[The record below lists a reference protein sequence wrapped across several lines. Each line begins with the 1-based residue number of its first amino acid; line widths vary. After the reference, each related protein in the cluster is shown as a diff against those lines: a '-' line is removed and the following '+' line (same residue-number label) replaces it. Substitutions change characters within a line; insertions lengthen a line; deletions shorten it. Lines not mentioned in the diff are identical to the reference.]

1 MMEHPY
7 RSLEDVVQDDL
18 FPEADLALRRGRHV
32 DQEDTSLYTF
42 LSDAQTYLEPF
53 YRRFG
58 GDLVKSADGY
68 FYLLPV
74 SAKGLPR
81 RSLPNGAMLAG
92 QALALLFLD
101 PSVVMKEGG
110 VLPRARVL
118 ELLASLLGER
128 RVVGALN
135 PRRRASGPSHVD
147 EELARQELDRG
158 LKLLEDLGFVDLLPD
173 GRLKMRTPLLRF
185 TDPVRES
192 TDPREALALLVAA
205 NRVEV
210 EA

>member
-7 RSLEDVVQDDL
+7 RTLEDVVSDDL
-18 FPEADLALRRGRHV
+18 FPEADMALRRGRHV
-32 DQEDTSLYTF
+32 DQEDTALYTF
-42 LSDAQTYLEPF
+42 LADAQAFLEPF

-58 GDLVKSADGY
+58 GELVRSTDGY
-68 FYLLPV
+68 FYLLPLGRR
-74 SAKGLPR
+74 GLPR

-101 PSVVMKEGG
+101 PAVTVKEGG
-110 VLPRARVL
+110 VLPRGRVL
-118 ELLASLLGER
+118 EVLASLLGER
-128 RVVGALN
+128 PLLSALN
-135 PRRRASGPSHVD
+135 PRRRSRHAHVD
-147 EELARQELDRG
+147 EGLAREELDKG

-173 GRLKMRTPLLRF
+173 GRLKMRPPLLRF

-192 TDPREALALLVAA
+192 TDPKQALAMLVAGG
-205 NRVEV
+205 RVEV